1 MLKIKKTQYML
12 ATVIL
17 TTSSISMAK
26 EISYN
31 YIQGA
36 YISSTVDTDTTAG
49 DLDSNGVILSGS
61 FSVSS
66 AIAITTGYTTA
77 SFDKFFG
84 LDIDTTILAFGVT
97 AHASISPNADI
108 FGNFSVLS
116 GNIELSDG
124 FNSLDDDDTGNR
136 FGVGL
141 RYSASNNT
149 ELELEFSRTD
159 IFDEANNSF
168 SAGVIFYTSN
178 KFSLGASYATSDD
191 SDSLFLKARFDIK

>member
-1 MLKIKKTQYML
+1 VFY
-12 ATVIL
+12 A
-17 TTSSISMAK
+17 
-26 EISYN
+26 
-31 YIQGA
+31 
-36 YISSTVDTDTTAG
+36 
-49 DLDSNGVILSGS
+49 
-61 FSVSS
+61 
-66 AIAITTGYTTA
+66 TA

-84 LDIDTTILAFGVT
+84 IDIDTTTLAFGVT
-97 AHASISPNADI
+97 AHASISPDADV

-136 FGVGL
+136 SGVGL
-141 RYSASNNT
+141 RYSASNNI

-168 SAGVIFYTSN
+168 SAGVIFYTSDQ
-178 KFSLGASYATSDD
+178 FSLGASYATSDD